1 MENANINNY
10 SEESLA
16 INLADQI
23 REESHFRI
31 VKDDNICGAK
41 RTGQYLIYNQEKG
54 KYDLT
59 DSDGVKGFIRDCIQ
73 EHPFSRK
80 LIENVFY
87 NLITASD
94 NSPYMI
100 DVSQINNDEGIIN
113 FNNGIYDIATR
124 TMLPHDPKYI
134 STIQIPCSYTPSVKP
149 ACPAILKD
157 FLLYCFDNDKEQI
170 KLLFQFFGVAISNL
184 DASSLKKALFIVG
197 PGNTGKSLLRNLI
210 CELVGKEKCGT
221 SDLSQLEQRFGASIL
236 YQKRIGGY
244 SDMSADFINQVELFK
259 NLTGGDDIPVEFK
272 HQNRFSM
279 RFKGLLLFTAN
290 KLPQFPSDTGD
301 EVFDRM
307 CIMKTVGIAYDK
319 DKKPSPSSVE
329 KDPAMLYKLLQD
341 NVKRFFI
348 YRAIQGLHEVING
361 HQYSITAKNDAYMK
375 EYRES
380 LNSVKSF
387 LKKCCI
393 LKKDSPVGIDYFKT
407 KTIYN
412 VYCNWCGSVGLGD
425 RILKQSVFNSELSRL
440 GCGMSRFSIG
450 YNCYTQFTLNQETR
464 TNYHV
469 CPVTKSMF

>member
-10 SEESLA
+10 SEEALA

-94 NSPYMI
+94 NSPYLI

-134 STIQIPCSYTPSVKP
+134 STIQIPCNYTPSVKP

-341 NVKRFFI
+341 DVKRFFI

>member
-10 SEESLA
+10 SEEALA

-73 EHPFSRK
+73 EHSFSRK

-157 FLLYCFDNDKEQI
+157 FLLK
-170 KLLFQFFGVAISNL
+170 
-184 DASSLKKALFIVG
+184 
-197 PGNTGKSLLRNLI
+197 
-210 CELVGKEKCGT
+210 
-221 SDLSQLEQRFGASIL
+221 
-236 YQKRIGGY
+236 
-244 SDMSADFINQVELFK
+244 
-259 NLTGGDDIPVEFK
+259 
-272 HQNRFSM
+272 
-279 RFKGLLLFTAN
+279 
-290 KLPQFPSDTGD
+290 
-301 EVFDRM
+301 
-307 CIMKTVGIAYDK
+307 
-319 DKKPSPSSVE
+319 
-329 KDPAMLYKLLQD
+329 
-341 NVKRFFI
+341 
-348 YRAIQGLHEVING
+348 
-361 HQYSITAKNDAYMK
+361 
-375 EYRES
+375 
-380 LNSVKSF
+380 
-387 LKKCCI
+387 
-393 LKKDSPVGIDYFKT
+393 
-407 KTIYN
+407 
-412 VYCNWCGSVGLGD
+412 
-425 RILKQSVFNSELSRL
+425 
-440 GCGMSRFSIG
+440 
-450 YNCYTQFTLNQETR
+450 
-464 TNYHV
+464 
-469 CPVTKSMF
+469 